1 MVTKVIMP
9 KVGLTMTKGTITEWL
24 KKEGENVSEGEPLF
38 VMETEKVEN
47 EVDAPASG
55 VLSRI
60 AAPVGSEIPVSGL
73 VAIITVEG
81 EALPEIEAETKPREE
96 GELLKPERIVKAVEA
111 RGLGIASTPVAR
123 RLAEEYGIDLT
134 CVQGTGP
141 DGRITREDVMTAL
154 EESKVKTVRAPQ
166 VAKVVNMSAT
176 RKTIAEKLS
185 RWHHEAVHLTITSS
199 ADMLRLI
206 SFKERLEK
214 QVEKD
219 EGVKVTYTPILVKI
233 VSVALKELPLLNS
246 LLAGDE
252 IHILKDINIGVAVDT
267 EHGLIVPVICEADK
281 KKLKDI
287 VLQVNELVEKARN
300 NKLSIDDVTGGTF
313 TISNLGKYSVEVFTP
328 ILNPP
333 QSAILGIGRIMD
345 KPWVVN
351 EEMVIRPIATFSLSF
366 DHRIIDGMLAAQFI
380 QRVKEI
386 TEDPDQYLIEEE

>member
-1 MVTKVIMP
+1 
-9 KVGLTMTKGTITEWL
+9 
-24 KKEGENVSEGEPLF
+24 
-38 VMETEKVEN
+38 
-47 EVDAPASG
+47 
-55 VLSRI
+55 
-60 AAPVGSEIPVSGL
+60 
-73 VAIITVEG
+73 
-81 EALPEIEAETKPREE
+81 
-96 GELLKPERIVKAVEA
+96 
-111 RGLGIASTPVAR
+111 
-123 RLAEEYGIDLT
+123 
-134 CVQGTGP
+134 
-141 DGRITREDVMTAL
+141 
-154 EESKVKTVRAPQ
+154 
-166 VAKVVNMSAT
+166 
-176 RKTIAEKLS
+176 
-185 RWHHEAVHLTITSS
+185 
-199 ADMLRLI
+199 
-206 SFKERLEK
+206 
-214 QVEKD
+214 
-219 EGVKVTYTPILVKI
+219 
-233 VSVALKELPLLNS
+233 LKELPLLNS
-246 LLAGDE
+246 LLVGDE

-386 TEDPDQYLIEEE
+386 AEDPDQYLIEEE